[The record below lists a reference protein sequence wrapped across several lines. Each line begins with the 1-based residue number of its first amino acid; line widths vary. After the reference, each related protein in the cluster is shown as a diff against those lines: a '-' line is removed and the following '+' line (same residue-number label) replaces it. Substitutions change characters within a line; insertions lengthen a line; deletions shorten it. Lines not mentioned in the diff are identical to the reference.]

1 MSNKYRLN
9 KDPLVVGRSATCKII
24 ERSIKDLEAL
34 GYRVDAE
41 KLRNIYRELCG

>member
-1 MSNKYRLN
+1 MVPR
-9 KDPLVVGRSATCKII
+9 RATCKII

-41 KLRNIYRELCG
+41 KLREIYRELCG